1 MVNLGVESNSKVTVS
16 VTELPTGYFVKFK
29 PQSVSFLTKLTNPAA
44 ILERKLRD
52 YAALKVGEVIYFR
65 HVNSDFFLE
74 VMEIKP
80 SSHGAICII
89 EANLKVEFEAPDGYV
104 EPSSNSSSS
113 AGASSGGGAAAGGG
127 GGYGGAGFAMD
138 EDAEGEVD
146 DLGVG
151 SDSESD
157 DSDDKGKRS
166 GSGKAAAAGGR
177 SKTPT
182 PAFSGAGHRPSG
194 KAVKLEPTLP
204 ELASSPSGRKFIT
217 ASGSLV
223 IGPPSESTTSSS
235 PASTPSPAAASI
247 SAATSS
253 NTNPTNK
260 NGPKPTVNNP
270 VPEQE
275 TKTDNGKFV
284 AFSGAGHRLK

>member
-1 MVNLGVESNSKVTVS
+1 MMMSLGVDNNSKITIS

-65 HVNSDFFLE
+65 HVNSDFYLE
-74 VMEIKP
+74 VMEAKP

-104 EPSSNSSSS
+104 EPGSNKSDSSAASSS
-113 AGASSGGGAAAGGG
+113 AG
-127 GGYGGAGFAMD
+127 GGYGAGFPMD
-138 EDAEGEVD
+138 GDFEGEVD

-157 DSDDKGKRS
+157 DSDDKGKRAGS
-166 GSGKAAAAGGR
+166 GSNNNKR

-182 PAFSGAGHRPSG
+182 PAFSGTGHRPSG

-204 ELASSPSGRKFIT
+204 ELASSPSGRTFIT
-217 ASGSLV
+217 SSGSLV
-223 IGPPSESTTSSS
+223 IGPPTESHTAAS
-235 PASTPSPAAASI
+235 PASTPAPVSAATAAAS
-247 SAATSS
+247 SAPSA
-253 NTNPTNK
+253 NK
-260 NGPKPTVNNP
+260 NAAKPSINKP
-270 VPEQE
+270 VPEQDKKE
-275 TKTDNGKFV
+275 EEEGKFK

>member
-1 MVNLGVESNSKVTVS
+1 MMMSLGVENNSKITIS
-16 VTELPTGYFVKFK
+16 VTELPTGYFVKLK

-65 HVNSDFFLE
+65 HVNSDFYLE
-74 VMEIKP
+74 VLECKP

-104 EPSSNSSSS
+104 EPTSTKKSSSS
-113 AGASSGGGAAAGGG
+113 DYGGAA
-127 GGYGGAGFAMD
+127 FAMD
-138 EDAEGEVD
+138 DDFEGEVD
-146 DLGVG
+146 DLGVS

-157 DSDDKGKRS
+157 DSDGKGAKRS
-166 GSGKAAAAGGR
+166 GSGMR

-182 PAFSGAGHRPSG
+182 PAFSGTGHRPSG
-194 KAVKLEPTLP
+194 RAVKLLEPTLP
-204 ELASSPSGRKFIT
+204 ELASSPSGRTFIT

-223 IGPPSESTTSSS
+223 IGPPAESSLPAS
-235 PASTPSPAAASI
+235 PASTPAPASI
-247 SAATSS
+247 SAATASS
-253 NTNPTNK
+253 ASNSK
-260 NGPKPTVNNP
+260 NAAKPSVNNP
-270 VPEQE
+270 VPEQDAAVE
-275 TKTDNGKFV
+275 DNKFK

>member
-1 MVNLGVESNSKVTVS
+1 MMMSLGVENNSKITIS
-16 VTELPTGYFVKFK
+16 VTELPTGYFVKLK

-65 HVNSDFFLE
+65 HVNSDFYLE
-74 VMEIKP
+74 VLECKP

-104 EPSSNSSSS
+104 EPSSTKKDSSSSSS
-113 AGASSGGGAAAGGG
+113 AG

-138 EDAEGEVD
+138 DDFEGEVD
-146 DLGVG
+146 DLGVS

-157 DSDDKGKRS
+157 DSDGKGSAKRT
-166 GSGKAAAAGGR
+166 GSGLGSR

-182 PAFSGAGHRPSG
+182 PAFSGTGHRPSG
-194 KAVKLEPTLP
+194 RAVKLEPTLP
-204 ELASSPSGRKFIT
+204 ELASSPSGRTFIT

-223 IGPPSESTTSSS
+223 IGPPAESSLPAS
-235 PASTPSPAAASI
+235 PASTPAPASI
-247 SAATSS
+247 SAATAASS
-253 NTNPTNK
+253 SSTSSK
-260 NGPKPTVNNP
+260 NSAKPSVNNP
-270 VPEQE
+270 VPEVASPE
-275 TKTDNGKFV
+275 EDNKFK